1 MDNARMSFKA
11 VLSEWMLK
19 HSKEYSKEKLAEML
33 DYIFE
38 REGLVIKE
46 SGRLYTDNPQLSLS
60 ENYKAFERVVNVLQ
74 DRNWF
79 ERYYGI
85 KTFSGICINRNL
97 IYGDEAVVYP
107 YFHAATVRNGFDYS
121 SVYYGRYEATV
132 RVEWKED
139 ADKMKLMKVK
149 DNFTMTMLDAGF
161 QVYEGVEDEAPY
173 TVYCEPC
180 IDVDRY
186 LCDHSEL
193 VESGEYLDMPSNEQK
208 ERWTNA
214 FIETF
219 RDKGKEIAKGFIEN
233 DEFLDCITALEC
245 YDSSRERLDNAIMF
259 ADKESWGTIL
269 KAHPH
274 LKEGLSDEE
283 LEEIKYYQ
291 YINKG

>member
-1 MDNARMSFKA
+1 MDNVRMSFKA

-107 YFHAATVRNGFDYS
+107 YFHAATVRNGFGYS

-208 ERWTNA
+208 ERW
-214 FIETF
+214 
-219 RDKGKEIAKGFIEN
+219 
-233 DEFLDCITALEC
+233 
-245 YDSSRERLDNAIMF
+245 
-259 ADKESWGTIL
+259 
-269 KAHPH
+269 
-274 LKEGLSDEE
+274 
-283 LEEIKYYQ
+283 
-291 YINKG
+291 ING